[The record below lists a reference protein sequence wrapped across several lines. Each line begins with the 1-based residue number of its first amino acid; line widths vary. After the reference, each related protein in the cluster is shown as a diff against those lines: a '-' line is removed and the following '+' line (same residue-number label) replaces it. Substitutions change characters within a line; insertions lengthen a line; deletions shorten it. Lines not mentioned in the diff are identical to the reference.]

1 MIIGL
6 LEQRM
11 LTEAFELLPRG
22 GVVAVS
28 VAEVAVDDV
37 LLEEHLVGEGLAEG
51 QHRRLAPARVPW
63 PARLSPSV
71 QIHESRRHFSS
82 LRSA

>member
-28 VAEVAVDDV
+28 VVEVAVDDV
-37 LLEEHLVGEGLAEG
+37 LLEEHLAGEGLAEG
-51 QHRRLAPARVPW
+51 QHRRLAPARTPW
-63 PARLSPSV
+63 PALLSASI
-71 QIHESRRHFSS
+71 QIHVSRRHFASLSS
-82 LRSA
+82 A